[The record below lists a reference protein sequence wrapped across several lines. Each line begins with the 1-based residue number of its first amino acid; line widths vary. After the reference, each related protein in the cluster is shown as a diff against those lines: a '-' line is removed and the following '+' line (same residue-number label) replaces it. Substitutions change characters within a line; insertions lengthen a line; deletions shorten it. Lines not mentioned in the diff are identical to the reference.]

1 MKDANKV
8 YAVIDTNVI
17 VSALLTSNKE
27 SNPNQVLNALNTGAI
42 TPLYNDE
49 IAKEYKRVLHYTKF
63 KLTEEQIKTF
73 LSTLKKFGIKTKR
86 MSVSDEIFPDKD
98 DIVFYEVRMS
108 VDDSYLVTGNLK
120 HFPRKPF
127 VVTPTQ
133 MVEILKEMNLI
144 S

>member
-1 MKDANKV
+1 MKNANKV

-27 SNPNQVLNALNTGAI
+27 SNPYKVINALNIGAI
-42 TPLYNDE
+42 IPLYNDE
-49 IAKEYKRVLHYTKF
+49 IETEYIRVLHYPKF
-63 KLTEEQIKTF
+63 NLSEVQINTF
-73 LSTLKKFGIKTKR
+73 ISTLKNLGIKTSRTK
-86 MSVSDEIFPDKD
+86 VNDEIFPDKD

-120 HFPRKPF
+120 HFPPKKY

-133 MVEILKEMNLI
+133 MVEILKEKNLI
-144 S
+144 

>member
-27 SNPNQVLNALNTGAI
+27 SNPYKVVNALNIGTI
-42 TPLYNDE
+42 IPLYNDE
-49 IAKEYKRVLHYTKF
+49 IETEYKRVLHYPKFNLTKDQINIF
-63 KLTEEQIKTF
+63 ILT
-73 LSTLKKFGIKTKR
+73 LRKFGIKTKR
-86 MSVSDEIFPDKD
+86 TKVSDEKFSDKD

-108 VDDSYLVTGNLK
+108 VNDSYLVTGNLK
-120 HFPRKPF
+120 HFPQKPW

-133 MVEILKEMNLI
+133 MVEILKQMNLI
-144 S
+144 